1 MVTVPTSSVA
11 LLAGG
16 IIVGLVSG
24 IFEMA
29 DGIQAL
35 DVLIG
40 LQLLVLTAVW
50 RMGREVAT
58 FKSGLSAKP
67 TLEDVRREIREYALG
82 ARHGKASSE

>member
-1 MVTVPTSSVA
+1 MATVPTSSVA

-24 IFEMA
+24 IFEMT

-40 LQLLVLTAVW
+40 LQLLVLTAH
-50 RMGREVAT
+50 VA
-58 FKSGLSAKP
+58 
-67 TLEDVRREIREYALG
+67 
-82 ARHGKASSE
+82 